1 MSITQLPWRRPCREW
16 SLSRVAVVTGAS
28 RGIGAAIAKRLSEAG
43 YELALVASS
52 PWLEA
57 PVYSSRVV
65 TYQADVSD
73 YEAVKAMVARIKA
86 DFGRIDVL
94 INNAGITR
102 DGLILQMAEAD
113 YDRVMDINLKGQ
125 FNLIRHISPIMLR
138 QKSGRII
145 NISSVAG
152 LIGNAGQTNYA
163 TAKAGTIGLTKS
175 VARELAP
182 RGITCNAIAP
192 GFIETDMTK
201 DLEVPLQQMIP
212 LGVSGQPED
221 IAATAVF
228 LASEGARYI
237 TGEVIRVDGGMGM

>member
-1 MSITQLPWRRPCREW
+1 M
-16 SLSRVAVVTGAS
+16 SRVAVVTGAS
-28 RGIGAAIAKRLSEAG
+28 RGIGAEIAKQLSEAG
-43 YELALVASS
+43 YELALIASS
-52 PWLEA
+52 EWKNQPDY
-57 PVYSSRVV
+57 PTQTK
-65 TYQADVSD
+65 TYQVDVSD
-73 YEAVKAMVARIKA
+73 FNAVKQVVGQIKQ
-86 DFGRIDVL
+86 DFGRVDVL

-102 DGLILQMAEAD
+102 DMLIMQMGEED
-113 YDRVMDINLKGQ
+113 YDKVLDINLKGQ

-138 QKSGRII
+138 QRSGRII

-152 LIGNAGQTNYA
+152 LIGNAGQSNYA
-163 TAKAGTIGLTKS
+163 TSKAGTIGLTKS

-201 DLEVPLQQMIP
+201 DLDVPLMNMIP
-212 LGVSGQPED
+212 LGYSGQPAD

-228 LASEGARYI
+228 LASESARYI

>member
-1 MSITQLPWRRPCREW
+1 MLIVRLPWKRPSKEW
-16 SLSRVAVVTGAS
+16 LLFRVAVITGAS
-28 RGIGAAIAKRLSEAG
+28 RGIGAEIARQLSVAG
-43 YELALVASS
+43 YELALIASS
-52 PWLEA
+52 PWKET
-57 PVYSSRVV
+57 PEYPTKTV
-65 TYQADVSD
+65 TYQVDVSD
-73 YEAVKAMVARIKA
+73 FTAVKQTVADIKKE
-86 DFGRIDVL
+86 FGQIDVL
-94 INNAGITR
+94 VNNAGITR
-102 DGLILQMAEAD
+102 DMLIMQMSEED
-113 YDRVMDINLKGQ
+113 YDRVLDINLKGQ

-138 QKSGRII
+138 QRSGTII

-163 TAKAGTIGLTKS
+163 SSKAGSIGLTKS

-201 DLEVPLQQMIP
+201 DLDVPLKQMIP
-212 LGVSGQPED
+212 LGKSGQPSD

>member
-1 MSITQLPWRRPCREW
+1 M
-16 SLSRVAVVTGAS
+16 SRVAVVTGAS
-28 RGIGAAIAKRLSEAG
+28 RGIGAAIAKELSQAG

-52 PWLEA
+52 PWKNV
-57 PVYSSRVV
+57 PDYPTKTK
-65 TYQADVSD
+65 TYQTDVSD
-73 YEAVKAMVARIKA
+73 FTAVKELIAEIKA
-86 DFGRIDVL
+86 DFGRVDVL
-94 INNAGITR
+94 VNNAGITR
-102 DGLILQMAEAD
+102 DMLIMQMSEDD
-113 YDRVMDINLKGQ
+113 YDKVLDINLKGQ
-125 FNLIRHISPIMLR
+125 FNLIRHISPMMLR
-138 QKSGRII
+138 QRSGRII

-163 TAKAGTIGLTKS
+163 TSKAGTIGLTKS

-201 DLEVPLQQMIP
+201 DLDVPLKNMIP
-212 LGVSGQPED
+212 LGYSGQPED
-221 IAATAVF
+221 IAAAVSF

>member
-1 MSITQLPWRRPCREW
+1 MSIVRLPWKRPCREW

-28 RGIGAAIAKRLSEAG
+28 RGIGAEIARHLSQAG
-43 YELALVASS
+43 YELALIASS
-52 PWLEA
+52 EWQAQPDLPTKA
-57 PVYSSRVV
+57 M
-65 TYQADVSD
+65 TYQLDVSD
-73 YEAVKAMVARIKA
+73 FDAVKQTVAEIKA
-86 DFGRIDVL
+86 EFGRVDVL
-94 INNAGITR
+94 VNNAGITR
-102 DGLILQMAEAD
+102 DSLIMQMGEAD
-113 YDRVMDINLKGQ
+113 YDRVLDINLKGQ
-125 FNLIRHISPIMLR
+125 FNLIRHISPLMLR
-138 QKSGRII
+138 QRSGRII

-201 DLEVPLQQMIP
+201 DLDVPLMQMIP
-212 LGVSGQPED
+212 LGSPGQPAD
-221 IAATAVF
+221 IAACVVF
-228 LASEGARYI
+228 LASDGARYI

>member
-1 MSITQLPWRRPCREW
+1 M
-16 SLSRVAVVTGAS
+16 SRVAVVTGAS
-28 RGIGAAIAKRLSEAG
+28 RGIGAAIAKELSQAG

-52 PWLEA
+52 PWKNE
-57 PVYSSRVV
+57 PDYPTKTK
-65 TYQADVSD
+65 TYQTDVSD
-73 YEAVKAMVARIKA
+73 FTAVKELIAEIKA
-86 DFGRIDVL
+86 DFGRVDVL
-94 INNAGITR
+94 VNNAGITR
-102 DGLILQMAEAD
+102 DMLIMQMSEDD
-113 YDRVMDINLKGQ
+113 YDKVLDINLKGQ
-125 FNLIRHISPIMLR
+125 FNLIRHISPMMLR
-138 QKSGRII
+138 QRSGRII

-163 TAKAGTIGLTKS
+163 TSKAGTIGLTKS

-201 DLEVPLQQMIP
+201 DLDVPLKNMIP
-212 LGVSGQPED
+212 LGYSGQPED
-221 IAATAVF
+221 IAAAVSF

>member
-1 MSITQLPWRRPCREW
+1 M
-16 SLSRVAVVTGAS
+16 SRVAVITGAS
-28 RGIGAAIAKRLSEAG
+28 RGIGAEVAKVFAAAG
-43 YELALVASS
+43 YELALIASS
-52 PWLEA
+52 EWKKCPELETK
-57 PVYSSRVV
+57 VV
-65 TYQADVSD
+65 CYQTDVSD
-73 YEAVKAMVARIKA
+73 FEAVKQTVKEIKQE
-86 DFGRIDVL
+86 FGSIDVL

-102 DGLILQMAEAD
+102 DQLILQMSEAE
-113 YDRVMDINLKGQ
+113 YDQVLDINLKGQ

-145 NISSVAG
+145 NISSVSG
-152 LIGNAGQTNYA
+152 LIGNKGQANYSA
-163 TAKAGTIGLTKS
+163 SKAGSIGLTKS

-201 DLEVPLQQMIP
+201 DLQSPLMDHIP
-212 LGVSGQPED
+212 MGHSGKPDD
-221 IAATAVF
+221 IAQTALF